1 MRHASLDF
9 SAKQYADSA
18 GFGFRETADRLP
30 AFPVGGQTQIRAQIS
45 AVEGQNVS
53 QAGETQKRKVTS
65 QSLIDKCLSR
75 LESGVFA
82 VGRMVRA
89 AGFEPATPSV

>member
-1 MRHASLDF
+1 MGSFRIQNIGTLPTCCRT
-9 SAKQYADSA
+9 SAK
-18 GFGFRETADRLP
+18 
-30 AFPVGGQTQIRAQIS
+30 GGITQIRAQIS

-53 QAGETQKRKVTS
+53 QVGETLAGKVTS
-65 QSLIDKCLSR
+65 KSLVDNGISR
-75 LESGVFA
+75 LESGVVA

>member
-9 SAKQYADSA
+9 SAKQSADSA
-18 GFGFRETADRLP
+18 GFGFREATDRLP
-30 AFPVGGQTQIRAQIS
+30 AFSVGGQTQIRARIS
-45 AVEGQNVS
+45 AVEGRNVS
-53 QAGETQKRKVTS
+53 QAGETEVKKVTS
-65 QSLIDKCLSR
+65 QSLMDRGLSR
-75 LESGVFA
+75 LESGVVA